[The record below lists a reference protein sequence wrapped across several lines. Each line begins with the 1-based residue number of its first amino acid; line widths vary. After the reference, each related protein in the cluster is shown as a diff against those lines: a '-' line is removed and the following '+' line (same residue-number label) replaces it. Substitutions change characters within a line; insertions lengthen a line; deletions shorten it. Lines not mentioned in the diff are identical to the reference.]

1 MYNDNSITDII
12 REIINIGIGEAANS
26 LSKLVNTRII
36 IRVPDIHIISTA
48 DIDKYILNEVK
59 SLGVYMSQN
68 FSGLIKG
75 RTLLF
80 YTEECSISLL
90 NAIYGQTVKTTAL
103 TESGIA
109 TLNEIG
115 NIIMGSCM
123 SEISDMIEEKISF
136 DLPEVTVEV
145 SESYF
150 KNLLK
155 DLHNLDKAIIVK
167 NEMRIKDTDIQG
179 YLFVLLS
186 FEDFRLVIDMLH
198 GKFLK

>member
-1 MYNDNSITDII
+1 MYNNEDHIIDII

-36 IRVPDIHIISTA
+36 IKVPNIHIVSTVN
-48 DIDKYILNEVK
+48 INEYLIK
-59 SLGVYMSQN
+59 EIASLGVYMSQD
-68 FSGLIKG
+68 FRGLIKG
-75 RTLLF
+75 KTLLF
-80 YTEECSISLL
+80 YTEECSVSLL
-90 NAIYGQTVKTTAL
+90 NAIYGQTFRTTSL

-123 SEISDMIEEKISF
+123 SEISNMIEGRISF

-145 SESYF
+145 SETYF
-150 KNLLK
+150 RNLLK
-155 DLHNLDKAIIVK
+155 ELDNLDKAIIVK
-167 NEMRIKDTDIQG
+167 NEMRIKDTDIKG

-186 FEDFRLVIDMLH
+186 FEDFRLVIEMLQ
-198 GKFLK
+198 GKVK

>member
-1 MYNDNSITDII
+1 MYNDNSVTDII

-36 IRVPDIHIISTA
+36 IKVPDIHIVSTA

-80 YTEECSISLL
+80 YTEECSVSLL
-90 NAIYGQTVKTTAL
+90 NAIYGQTLKTTAL

-123 SEISDMIEEKISF
+123 SEVSNMIEGKISF

-155 DLHNLDKAIIVK
+155 DLHDLDKAIIVK
-167 NEMRIKDTDIQG
+167 NEMRIKDTDIKG

-186 FEDFRLVIDMLH
+186 FEDFKLVTDMLQ
-198 GKFLK
+198 GKLK

>member
-1 MYNDNSITDII
+1 MYNDNSVTDII

-36 IRVPDIHIISTA
+36 IKVPDIHIVSTA

-80 YTEECSISLL
+80 YTEECSVSLL
-90 NAIYGQTVKTTAL
+90 NAIYGQTLKTTAL

-123 SEISDMIEEKISF
+123 SEVSNMIEGKISF

-150 KNLLK
+150 QNLLK
-155 DLHNLDKAIIVK
+155 DLHDLDKAIIVK
-167 NEMRIKDTDIQG
+167 NEMRIKDTDIKG

-186 FEDFRLVIDMLH
+186 FEDFKLVTDMLQ
-198 GKFLK
+198 GKLK